1 MAKSAIREYR
11 DGIAKDPKK
20 ATTYQ
25 KRIIEVLMRQ
35 GKHAEAADLNAQ
47 VLKADPNDNDA
58 KGLAATFL
66 LDKGDINRA
75 LAELQAVVT
84 RAPENPV
91 ARYNLGRAHA
101 ARHELEQARQ
111 MYQKAIELRPDYLIA
126 RLALAQLLVA
136 RGISRRP

>member
-1 MAKSAIREYR
+1 
-11 DGIAKDPKK
+11 
-20 ATTYQ
+20 
-25 KRIIEVLMRQ
+25 MRQ
-35 GKHAEAADLNAQ
+35 GKRNEAADLNAQ
-47 VLKADPNDNDA
+47 VLKTIPNDNDA

-84 RAPENPV
+84 RAPNNPV

-101 ARHELEQARQ
+101 AHGELEQARQ
-111 MYQKAIELRPDYLIA
+111 HFTEGDRAASRITVQA

-136 RGISRRP
+136 RAISTRR